1 LSPDEYCEEKAAASG
16 SSFYQSFV
24 FLPPDMRRGITA
36 LYAFCREVDDV
47 VDECRDPNVARI
59 KLGWWRQEVA
69 RLYAGQAQHP
79 VTRAL
84 APFVAPA
91 ALPHALFLEII
102 DGMQMDLDQAQY
114 PDLPALLRYCYH
126 AASTVGLLSA
136 RLFGCT
142 QAGTLAYAHDL
153 GLAFQLTNIIRD
165 VREDALR
172 GRLYLPQDW
181 LERHGVGAAQ
191 LTGTVTP
198 PALQALLTELAGTA
212 EQLYQSAFAKLPPA
226 DRWAQRA
233 GLIMA
238 AIYHRL
244 LENMRANGFRVLERR
259 PRLHPLHKL
268 WLAWRTLRRESRF
281 RHD

>member
-1 LSPDEYCEEKAAASG
+1 VSPDEYCEEKAAASG

-47 VDECRDPNVARI
+47 ADECRDPDVARI
-59 KLGWWRQEVA
+59 KLAWWQQEMA

-79 VTRAL
+79 VTLAL

-91 ALPHALFLEII
+91 ALPQPLFLEII
-102 DGMQMDLDQAQY
+102 DGMRMDLDQAQY
-114 PDLPALLRYCYH
+114 TDLPALLRYCYH

-165 VREDALR
+165 VREDAQR
-172 GRLYLPQDW
+172 GRIYLPQDW
-181 LERHGVGAAQ
+181 LARHGVNPAALAGQ
-191 LTGTVTP
+191 TTP
-198 PALQALLTELAGTA
+198 PALQALLAELADVA
-212 EQLYQSAFAKLPPA
+212 EQHYQSALAKLPPA

-244 LENMRANGFRVLERR
+244 LETMRAGHFRVLEHR

>member
-1 LSPDEYCEEKAAASG
+1 MTPDAYCEDKAAASG

-47 VDECRDPNVARI
+47 VDECRDPHVARL
-59 KLGWWRQEVA
+59 KLAWWRQEVA

-84 APFVAPA
+84 APFVQPA
-91 ALPHALFLEII
+91 VLPQTLFLEII
-102 DGMQMDLDQAQY
+102 EGMQMDLDQTQY
-114 PDLPALLRYCYH
+114 TDLPALLRYCYH

-142 QAGTLAYAHDL
+142 RPATLDYAHDL

-165 VREDALR
+165 VREDAQR
-172 GRLYLPQDW
+172 GRIYLPQDW
-181 LERHGVGAAQ
+181 LARHGVRPAD
-191 LTGTVTP
+191 LTASTTAP
-198 PALQALLTELAGTA
+198 KLRALLAELAEVA
-212 EQLYQSAFAKLPPA
+212 EQHYQSALAKLPEA
-226 DRWAQRA
+226 DRWSQRA

-244 LENMRANGFRVLERR
+244 LERMRASGFGVLERR

-268 WLAWRTLRRESRF
+268 WLAWRTLRREARY